1 MKESKLFKSL
11 VATFVVIVLS
21 GPAVVQAAGTPSNF
35 EDARA
40 IVSYADLNLEN
51 EEGVR
56 ELYQRLQ
63 YASKEI
69 CIIIASPNTAE
80 SIIFN
85 SSRRRATR
93 SRAHRPRPDVRAA
106 ARRRHRHLPHAA
118 HYRAPSPPRVRSIT
132 T

>member
-11 VATFVVIVLS
+11 MATFVIVVLG
-21 GPAVVQAAGTPSNF
+21 GPAVVLASTPSDF

-51 EEGVR
+51 EEDVR
-56 ELYQRLQ
+56 ALYQRLQ

-93 SRAHRPRPDVRAA
+93 QC
-106 ARRRHRHLPHAA
+106 
-118 HYRAPSPPRVRSIT
+118 YRDTLSNAVDNFDNEGLTRLHSG
-132 T
+132 